1 MKKFWSEWK
10 GYLFGVVCFGAV
22 LCYCMGG
29 LLGYLKKGS
38 SENAAVLEAAISRAV
53 VQCYAIEGIY
63 PPSVEYLEENYGIVI
78 DREQYAVFYDGFASN
93 IMPQISV
100 VVLN

>member
-1 MKKFWSEWK
+1 MKRLWSESK
-10 GYLFGVVCFGAV
+10 GYILGIAFFV
-22 LCYCMGG
+22 LVLAYCVTG

-38 SENAAVLEAAISRAV
+38 SENAVVLEDAIHRAM

-93 IMPQISV
+93 VMPQISV
-100 VVLN
+100 VVLE

>member
-1 MKKFWSEWK
+1 MKRLWSESK
-10 GYLFGVVCFGAV
+10 GYLLGIGCFV
-22 LCYCMGG
+22 LVLAYCMTG
-29 LLGYLKKGS
+29 LFGYLKKGS
-38 SENAAVLEAAISRAV
+38 SENAAILQDAIHRAM

-93 IMPQISV
+93 VMPQISV
-100 VVLN
+100 VVLE